1 MRHESITV
9 TPTSPNIGAEI
20 GNIDLTQ
27 PLSNR
32 QVQELHQ
39 ALIDHLVIFFRDQK
53 IDHEQH
59 KTLGRYFGKLHVS
72 VGGDGTNSKAL
83 SGDPEVRALH
93 FDANSESVSGET
105 WHTDQSCARIPP
117 MGSILYLHT
126 VPPDGG
132 GDTMFASMYAAYDA
146 LSDRMKAY
154 LEGLSAVHD
163 GTRVFAQTPNNKV
176 PISTHPLIARHPVS
190 GRKLIYFTGEVV
202 TKINNIPPEESDAI
216 RAFLTQHCAHPDFQF
231 RFRWKP
237 HSIAFWDNRCA
248 HHRAIWDYWPNT
260 RSGFRIQIRG
270 TEPPIPAS
278 Q

>member
-1 MRHESITV
+1 
-9 TPTSPNIGAEI
+9 
-20 GNIDLTQ
+20 
-27 PLSNR
+27 
-32 QVQELHQ
+32 
-39 ALIDHLVIFFRDQK
+39 
-53 IDHEQH
+53 
-59 KTLGRYFGKLHVS
+59 
-72 VGGDGTNSKAL
+72 
-83 SGDPEVRALH
+83 
-93 FDANSESVSGET
+93 
-105 WHTDQSCARIPP
+105 
-117 MGSILYLHT
+117 LHT

-270 TEPPIPAS
+270 TEPPIPTS